1 MNHPQ
6 TILTG
11 DRPTGQLHLGH
22 YVGSLRQ
29 RVALQHNHQQFILI
43 ADLQGLT
50 DNGSNPQKISHHIL
64 EVMADYLAVGID
76 PRLTTICLQSA
87 LPALAELSALY
98 MNIVTVARVERN
110 PTVKNE
116 IAQKGFARSL
126 PVGFLAY
133 PISQAADIT
142 AFKAELVPVGDDQL
156 PMIEQTNEIVHKMNS
171 LTGEPVLRH
180 CKALLSEVSRLPGV
194 DGNAKMSKSLG
205 NTLTLSATEEEIH
218 HAVSAMYTD
227 PTHLRVSD
235 PGHVEGNVV
244 FTYLD
249 AFHSD
254 KALVAEMKAHY
265 QRGGLGDRQCKNEL
279 ETCLQALLAPIRER
293 RATYIQDK
301 GMLLELLRQGS
312 ERAHQLTQQTL
323 HEVKRGLGCRCCSEI
338 SVNAPTRPCTSYGQH
353 RHECYYRDDGSSH
366 YACFIKAR
374 IADDDHISSPA
385 IGCASTRQSAAS
397 AALPPL
403 FRPSQEG
410 RSARRRKHAHHSAQG
425 IKRVAYGQN
434 KETLGRVFCRLTG
447 GARRRRMVAA
457 APAGTPGGVCQQQ
470 RPNRSHRSRYCQ

>member
-1 MNHPQ
+1 MNTSQ

-29 RVALQHNHQQFILI
+29 RVLLQHDHQQFILV

-50 DNGSNPQKISHHIL
+50 DNGSNPQKISSNIL

-76 PRLTTICLQSA
+76 PQKTTICLQSA

-116 IAQKGFARSL
+116 IAQKGFSRSL

-171 LTGEPVLRH
+171 LTTTPILRH
-180 CKALLSEVSRLPGV
+180 CKALLSDVNRLPGI

-205 NTLTLSATEEEIH
+205 NTLTLSASEEEIH
-218 HAVSAMYTD
+218 RAVSAMYTD
-227 PTHLRVSD
+227 PNHLRVAD
-235 PGHVEGNVV
+235 PGQTEGNVV

-249 AFHSD
+249 AFHAD
-254 KALVAEMKAHY
+254 KTFVAEMKAHY
-265 QRGGLGDRQCKNEL
+265 RRGGLGDRQCKNAL
-279 ETCLQALLAPIRER
+279 ETCLQELLAPIRER

-301 GMLLELLRQGS
+301 GMLLALLRRGS
-312 ERAHQLTQQTL
+312 ERAHELTQRTL
-323 HEVKRGLGCRCCSEI
+323 HEVKRGLG
-338 SVNAPTRPCTSYGQH
+338 
-353 RHECYYRDDGSSH
+353 
-366 YACFIKAR
+366 
-374 IADDDHISSPA
+374 
-385 IGCASTRQSAAS
+385 
-397 AALPPL
+397 LPVL
-403 FRPSQEG
+403 F
-410 RSARRRKHAHHSAQG
+410 
-425 IKRVAYGQN
+425 
-434 KETLGRVFCRLTG
+434 
-447 GARRRRMVAA
+447 
-457 APAGTPGGVCQQQ
+457 
-470 RPNRSHRSRYCQ
+470 

>member
-1 MNHPQ
+1 MNTSQ

-29 RVALQHNHQQFILI
+29 RVLLQHDHQQFILV

-50 DNGSNPQKISHHIL
+50 DNGSNPQKISSNIL

-76 PRLTTICLQSA
+76 PQKTTICLQSA

-116 IAQKGFARSL
+116 IAQKGFSRSL

-171 LTGEPVLRH
+171 LTTTPILQH
-180 CKALLSEVSRLPGV
+180 CKALLSDVSRLPGI

-205 NTLTLSATEEEIH
+205 NTLTLSASEEEIH
-218 HAVSAMYTD
+218 RAVSTMYTD
-227 PTHLRVSD
+227 PNHLRVAD
-235 PGHVEGNVV
+235 PGQTEGNVV

-249 AFHSD
+249 AFHAD
-254 KALVAEMKAHY
+254 KTFVAEMKAHY
-265 QRGGLGDRQCKNEL
+265 RRGGLGDRQCKNAL
-279 ETCLQALLAPIRER
+279 ETCLQELLAPIRER

-301 GMLLELLRQGS
+301 GMLLALLRRGS
-312 ERAHQLTQQTL
+312 ERAHELTQRTL
-323 HEVKRGLGCRCCSEI
+323 HEVKRGLG
-338 SVNAPTRPCTSYGQH
+338 
-353 RHECYYRDDGSSH
+353 
-366 YACFIKAR
+366 
-374 IADDDHISSPA
+374 
-385 IGCASTRQSAAS
+385 
-397 AALPPL
+397 LPVL
-403 FRPSQEG
+403 F
-410 RSARRRKHAHHSAQG
+410 
-425 IKRVAYGQN
+425 
-434 KETLGRVFCRLTG
+434 
-447 GARRRRMVAA
+447 
-457 APAGTPGGVCQQQ
+457 
-470 RPNRSHRSRYCQ
+470 

>member
-1 MNHPQ
+1 MNSTK

-29 RVALQHNHQQFILI
+29 RVQLQHDHQQFILI

-50 DNGSNPQKISHHIL
+50 DNGSNPQKISSNIL

-76 PRLTTICLQSA
+76 PQKTTICLQSA

-116 IAQKGFARSL
+116 IAQKGFSRSL

-171 LTGEPVLRH
+171 LTTTPILRH
-180 CKALLSEVSRLPGV
+180 CKALLSDVSRLPGI

-205 NTLTLSATEEEIH
+205 NTLTLSASKEEIH
-218 HAVSAMYTD
+218 RAVSAMYTD
-227 PTHLRVSD
+227 PNHLRVAD
-235 PGHVEGNVV
+235 PGQIEGNVV

-249 AFHSD
+249 AFHPD
-254 KALVAEMKAHY
+254 KTLVADMKAHY

-279 ETCLQALLAPIRER
+279 ESCLQELLAPIRER

-301 GMLLELLRQGS
+301 GMLLELLRRGS

-323 HEVKRGLGCRCCSEI
+323 HEVKRGLG
-338 SVNAPTRPCTSYGQH
+338 
-353 RHECYYRDDGSSH
+353 
-366 YACFIKAR
+366 
-374 IADDDHISSPA
+374 
-385 IGCASTRQSAAS
+385 
-397 AALPPL
+397 LPVL
-403 FRPSQEG
+403 F
-410 RSARRRKHAHHSAQG
+410 
-425 IKRVAYGQN
+425 
-434 KETLGRVFCRLTG
+434 
-447 GARRRRMVAA
+447 
-457 APAGTPGGVCQQQ
+457 
-470 RPNRSHRSRYCQ
+470 

>member
-1 MNHPQ
+1 MNTSQ

-29 RVALQHNHQQFILI
+29 RVLLQHDHQQFILV

-50 DNGSNPQKISHHIL
+50 DNGSNPQKISSNIL

-76 PRLTTICLQSA
+76 PQKTTICLQSA

-116 IAQKGFARSL
+116 IAQKGFSRSL

-171 LTGEPVLRH
+171 LTTTPILRH
-180 CKALLSEVSRLPGV
+180 CKALLSDVSRLPGI

-205 NTLTLSATEEEIH
+205 NTLTLSASEEEIH
-218 HAVSAMYTD
+218 RAVSAMYTD
-227 PTHLRVSD
+227 PNHLRVAD
-235 PGHVEGNVV
+235 PGQVEGNVV

-249 AFHSD
+249 AFHAD
-254 KALVAEMKAHY
+254 KAFVAEMKAHY
-265 QRGGLGDRQCKNEL
+265 RRGGLGDRQCKNAL
-279 ETCLQALLAPIRER
+279 ETCLQELLAPIRER

-301 GMLLELLRQGS
+301 GMLLTLLRRGS
-312 ERAHQLTQQTL
+312 ERAHELTQRTL
-323 HEVKRGLGCRCCSEI
+323 HEVKRGLG
-338 SVNAPTRPCTSYGQH
+338 
-353 RHECYYRDDGSSH
+353 
-366 YACFIKAR
+366 
-374 IADDDHISSPA
+374 
-385 IGCASTRQSAAS
+385 
-397 AALPPL
+397 LPVL
-403 FRPSQEG
+403 F
-410 RSARRRKHAHHSAQG
+410 
-425 IKRVAYGQN
+425 
-434 KETLGRVFCRLTG
+434 
-447 GARRRRMVAA
+447 
-457 APAGTPGGVCQQQ
+457 
-470 RPNRSHRSRYCQ
+470 

>member
-1 MNHPQ
+1 MNTSQ

-29 RVALQHNHQQFILI
+29 RVLLQHDHQQFILV

-50 DNGSNPQKISHHIL
+50 DNGRNPQKISSNIL

-76 PRLTTICLQSA
+76 PQKTTICLQSA

-116 IAQKGFARSL
+116 IAQKGFSRSL

-171 LTGEPVLRH
+171 LTTTPILQH
-180 CKALLSEVSRLPGV
+180 CKALLSDVSRLPGI

-205 NTLTLSATEEEIH
+205 NTLTLSASEEEIH
-218 HAVSAMYTD
+218 RAVSAMYTD
-227 PTHLRVSD
+227 PNHLRVAD
-235 PGHVEGNVV
+235 PGQTEGNVV

-249 AFHSD
+249 AFHAD
-254 KALVAEMKAHY
+254 KAFVAEMKAHY
-265 QRGGLGDRQCKNEL
+265 RRGGLGDRQCKNAL
-279 ETCLQALLAPIRER
+279 ETCLQELLAPIRER

-301 GMLLELLRQGS
+301 GMLLALLRRGS
-312 ERAHQLTQQTL
+312 ERAHELTQRTL
-323 HEVKRGLGCRCCSEI
+323 HEVKRGLG
-338 SVNAPTRPCTSYGQH
+338 
-353 RHECYYRDDGSSH
+353 
-366 YACFIKAR
+366 
-374 IADDDHISSPA
+374 
-385 IGCASTRQSAAS
+385 
-397 AALPPL
+397 LPVL
-403 FRPSQEG
+403 F
-410 RSARRRKHAHHSAQG
+410 
-425 IKRVAYGQN
+425 
-434 KETLGRVFCRLTG
+434 
-447 GARRRRMVAA
+447 
-457 APAGTPGGVCQQQ
+457 
-470 RPNRSHRSRYCQ
+470 

>member
-1 MNHPQ
+1 MNTSQ

-29 RVALQHNHQQFILI
+29 RVLLQHDHQQFILV

-50 DNGSNPQKISHHIL
+50 DNGSNPQKISSNIL

-76 PRLTTICLQSA
+76 PQKTTICLQSA
-87 LPALAELSALY
+87 LPVLAELSALY

-116 IAQKGFARSL
+116 IAQKGFSRSL

-171 LTGEPVLRH
+171 LTTTPILRH
-180 CKALLSEVSRLPGV
+180 CKALLSDVSRLPGI

-205 NTLTLSATEEEIH
+205 NTLTLSASEEEIH
-218 HAVSAMYTD
+218 RAVSAMYTD
-227 PTHLRVSD
+227 PNHLRVAD
-235 PGHVEGNVV
+235 PGQTEGNVV

-249 AFHSD
+249 AFHAD
-254 KALVAEMKAHY
+254 KTFVAEMKAHY
-265 QRGGLGDRQCKNEL
+265 RRGGLGDRQCKNAL
-279 ETCLQALLAPIRER
+279 ETCLQELLAPIRER

-301 GMLLELLRQGS
+301 GMLLALLRRGS
-312 ERAHQLTQQTL
+312 ERAHELTQRTL
-323 HEVKRGLGCRCCSEI
+323 HEVKRGLG
-338 SVNAPTRPCTSYGQH
+338 
-353 RHECYYRDDGSSH
+353 
-366 YACFIKAR
+366 
-374 IADDDHISSPA
+374 
-385 IGCASTRQSAAS
+385 
-397 AALPPL
+397 LPVL
-403 FRPSQEG
+403 F
-410 RSARRRKHAHHSAQG
+410 
-425 IKRVAYGQN
+425 
-434 KETLGRVFCRLTG
+434 
-447 GARRRRMVAA
+447 
-457 APAGTPGGVCQQQ
+457 
-470 RPNRSHRSRYCQ
+470 

>member
-1 MNHPQ
+1 MNTSQ

-29 RVALQHNHQQFILI
+29 RVLLQHDHQQFILV

-50 DNGSNPQKISHHIL
+50 DNGSNPQKISSNIL

-76 PRLTTICLQSA
+76 PQKTTICLQSA

-116 IAQKGFARSL
+116 IAQKGFSRSL

-171 LTGEPVLRH
+171 LTTTPILQH
-180 CKALLSEVSRLPGV
+180 CKALLSDVSRLPGI

-205 NTLTLSATEEEIH
+205 NTLTLSASEEEIH
-218 HAVSAMYTD
+218 RAVSTMYTD
-227 PTHLRVSD
+227 PNHLRVAD
-235 PGHVEGNVV
+235 PGQVEGNVV

-249 AFHSD
+249 AFHAD
-254 KALVAEMKAHY
+254 KAFVAEMKAHY
-265 QRGGLGDRQCKNEL
+265 RRGGLGDRQCKNAL
-279 ETCLQALLAPIRER
+279 KTCLQELLAPIRER

-301 GMLLELLRQGS
+301 GMLLALLRRGS
-312 ERAHQLTQQTL
+312 ERAHELTQRTL
-323 HEVKRGLGCRCCSEI
+323 HEVKRGLG
-338 SVNAPTRPCTSYGQH
+338 
-353 RHECYYRDDGSSH
+353 
-366 YACFIKAR
+366 
-374 IADDDHISSPA
+374 
-385 IGCASTRQSAAS
+385 
-397 AALPPL
+397 LPVL
-403 FRPSQEG
+403 F
-410 RSARRRKHAHHSAQG
+410 
-425 IKRVAYGQN
+425 
-434 KETLGRVFCRLTG
+434 
-447 GARRRRMVAA
+447 
-457 APAGTPGGVCQQQ
+457 
-470 RPNRSHRSRYCQ
+470 

>member
-1 MNHPQ
+1 MNTSQ

-29 RVALQHNHQQFILI
+29 RVLLQHDHQQFILV

-50 DNGSNPQKISHHIL
+50 DNGSNPQKISSNIL

-76 PRLTTICLQSA
+76 PQKTTICLQSA
-87 LPALAELSALY
+87 LPALAELSTLY

-116 IAQKGFARSL
+116 IAQKGFSRSL

-171 LTGEPVLRH
+171 LTTTPILQH
-180 CKALLSEVSRLPGV
+180 CKALLSDVSRLPGI

-205 NTLTLSATEEEIH
+205 NTLTLSASEEEIH
-218 HAVSAMYTD
+218 RAVSAMYTD
-227 PTHLRVSD
+227 PNHLRVAD
-235 PGHVEGNVV
+235 PGQTEGNVV

-249 AFHSD
+249 AFHAD
-254 KALVAEMKAHY
+254 KAFVAEIKAHY
-265 QRGGLGDRQCKNEL
+265 RRGGLGDRQCKNAL
-279 ETCLQALLAPIRER
+279 ETCLQELLAPIRER

-301 GMLLELLRQGS
+301 GMLLALLRRGS
-312 ERAHQLTQQTL
+312 ERAHELTQRTL
-323 HEVKRGLGCRCCSEI
+323 HEVKRGLG
-338 SVNAPTRPCTSYGQH
+338 
-353 RHECYYRDDGSSH
+353 
-366 YACFIKAR
+366 
-374 IADDDHISSPA
+374 
-385 IGCASTRQSAAS
+385 
-397 AALPPL
+397 LPVL
-403 FRPSQEG
+403 F
-410 RSARRRKHAHHSAQG
+410 
-425 IKRVAYGQN
+425 
-434 KETLGRVFCRLTG
+434 
-447 GARRRRMVAA
+447 
-457 APAGTPGGVCQQQ
+457 
-470 RPNRSHRSRYCQ
+470 

>member
-1 MNHPQ
+1 MNTSQ

-29 RVALQHNHQQFILI
+29 RVLLQHDHQQFILV

-50 DNGSNPQKISHHIL
+50 DNGSNPQKISSNIL

-76 PRLTTICLQSA
+76 PQKTTICLQSA
-87 LPALAELSALY
+87 LPALAELSVLY

-116 IAQKGFARSL
+116 IAQKGFSRSL

-171 LTGEPVLRH
+171 LTTTPILQH
-180 CKALLSEVSRLPGV
+180 CKALLSDVSRLPGI

-205 NTLTLSATEEEIH
+205 NTLTLSASEEEIH
-218 HAVSAMYTD
+218 RAVSAMYTD
-227 PTHLRVSD
+227 PNHLRVAD
-235 PGHVEGNVV
+235 PGQTEGNVV

-249 AFHSD
+249 AFHAD
-254 KALVAEMKAHY
+254 KAFVAEMKAHY
-265 QRGGLGDRQCKNEL
+265 RRGGLGDRQCKNAL
-279 ETCLQALLAPIRER
+279 ETCLQELLAPIRER

-301 GMLLELLRQGS
+301 GMLLALLRRGS
-312 ERAHQLTQQTL
+312 ERAHELTQRTL
-323 HEVKRGLGCRCCSEI
+323 HEVKRGLG
-338 SVNAPTRPCTSYGQH
+338 
-353 RHECYYRDDGSSH
+353 
-366 YACFIKAR
+366 
-374 IADDDHISSPA
+374 
-385 IGCASTRQSAAS
+385 
-397 AALPPL
+397 LPVL
-403 FRPSQEG
+403 F
-410 RSARRRKHAHHSAQG
+410 
-425 IKRVAYGQN
+425 
-434 KETLGRVFCRLTG
+434 
-447 GARRRRMVAA
+447 
-457 APAGTPGGVCQQQ
+457 
-470 RPNRSHRSRYCQ
+470 

>member
-1 MNHPQ
+1 MNTSQ

-29 RVALQHNHQQFILI
+29 RVQLQHDHQQFILV

-50 DNGSNPQKISHHIL
+50 DNGSNPQKISSNIL
-64 EVMADYLAVGID
+64 EVMSDYLAVGID
-76 PRLTTICLQSA
+76 PQKTTICLQSA

-116 IAQKGFARSL
+116 IAQKGFSRSL

-171 LTGEPVLRH
+171 LTTTPILRH
-180 CKALLSEVSRLPGV
+180 CKALLSDVSRLPGI

-205 NTLTLSATEEEIH
+205 NTLTLSASEEEIH
-218 HAVSAMYTD
+218 RAVSAMYTD
-227 PTHLRVSD
+227 PNHLRVAD
-235 PGHVEGNVV
+235 PGQVEGNVV

-249 AFHSD
+249 AFHAD
-254 KALVAEMKAHY
+254 KAFVAEMKAHY
-265 QRGGLGDRQCKNEL
+265 RRGGLGDRQCKNAL
-279 ETCLQALLAPIRER
+279 ETCLQELLAPIRER

-301 GMLLELLRQGS
+301 GMLLTLLRRGS
-312 ERAHQLTQQTL
+312 ERAHELTQRTL
-323 HEVKRGLGCRCCSEI
+323 HEVKRGLG
-338 SVNAPTRPCTSYGQH
+338 
-353 RHECYYRDDGSSH
+353 
-366 YACFIKAR
+366 
-374 IADDDHISSPA
+374 
-385 IGCASTRQSAAS
+385 
-397 AALPPL
+397 LPVL
-403 FRPSQEG
+403 F
-410 RSARRRKHAHHSAQG
+410 
-425 IKRVAYGQN
+425 
-434 KETLGRVFCRLTG
+434 
-447 GARRRRMVAA
+447 
-457 APAGTPGGVCQQQ
+457 
-470 RPNRSHRSRYCQ
+470 

>member
-1 MNHPQ
+1 MNTSQ

-29 RVALQHNHQQFILI
+29 RVLLQHDHQQFILV

-50 DNGSNPQKISHHIL
+50 DNGSNPQKISSNIL

-76 PRLTTICLQSA
+76 PQKTTICLQSA

-116 IAQKGFARSL
+116 IAQKGFSRSL

-171 LTGEPVLRH
+171 LTTTPILQH
-180 CKALLSEVSRLPGV
+180 CKALLSDVSRLPGI

-205 NTLTLSATEEEIH
+205 NTLTLSASEEEIH
-218 HAVSAMYTD
+218 RAVSAMYTD
-227 PTHLRVSD
+227 PNHLRVAD
-235 PGHVEGNVV
+235 PGQVEGNVV

-249 AFHSD
+249 AFHAD
-254 KALVAEMKAHY
+254 KAFVAEMKAHY
-265 QRGGLGDRQCKNEL
+265 RRGGLGDRQCKNAL
-279 ETCLQALLAPIRER
+279 ETCLQELLAPIRER

-301 GMLLELLRQGS
+301 GMLLTLLRRGS
-312 ERAHQLTQQTL
+312 ELAHELTQRTL
-323 HEVKRGLGCRCCSEI
+323 HEVKRGLG
-338 SVNAPTRPCTSYGQH
+338 
-353 RHECYYRDDGSSH
+353 
-366 YACFIKAR
+366 
-374 IADDDHISSPA
+374 
-385 IGCASTRQSAAS
+385 
-397 AALPPL
+397 LPVL
-403 FRPSQEG
+403 F
-410 RSARRRKHAHHSAQG
+410 
-425 IKRVAYGQN
+425 
-434 KETLGRVFCRLTG
+434 
-447 GARRRRMVAA
+447 
-457 APAGTPGGVCQQQ
+457 
-470 RPNRSHRSRYCQ
+470 

>member
-1 MNHPQ
+1 MNTSQ

-29 RVALQHNHQQFILI
+29 RVLLQHDHQKFILV

-50 DNGSNPQKISHHIL
+50 DNGSNPQKISSNIL

-76 PRLTTICLQSA
+76 PQRTTICLQSA

-116 IAQKGFARSL
+116 IAQKGFSRSL

-171 LTGEPVLRH
+171 LTTTPILQH
-180 CKALLSEVSRLPGV
+180 CKALLSDVSRLPGI

-205 NTLTLSATEEEIH
+205 NTLTLSASEEEIH
-218 HAVSAMYTD
+218 RAVSAMYTD
-227 PTHLRVSD
+227 PNHLRVAD
-235 PGHVEGNVV
+235 PGQVEGNVV

-249 AFHSD
+249 AFHAD
-254 KALVAEMKAHY
+254 KAFVADMKAHY
-265 QRGGLGDRQCKNEL
+265 RRGGLGDRQCKNAL
-279 ETCLQALLAPIRER
+279 ETCLQELLAPIRER

-301 GMLLELLRQGS
+301 GMLLTLLRRGS
-312 ERAHQLTQQTL
+312 ERAHELTQRTL
-323 HEVKRGLGCRCCSEI
+323 HEVKRGLG
-338 SVNAPTRPCTSYGQH
+338 
-353 RHECYYRDDGSSH
+353 
-366 YACFIKAR
+366 
-374 IADDDHISSPA
+374 
-385 IGCASTRQSAAS
+385 
-397 AALPPL
+397 LPVL
-403 FRPSQEG
+403 F
-410 RSARRRKHAHHSAQG
+410 
-425 IKRVAYGQN
+425 
-434 KETLGRVFCRLTG
+434 
-447 GARRRRMVAA
+447 
-457 APAGTPGGVCQQQ
+457 
-470 RPNRSHRSRYCQ
+470 

>member
-1 MNHPQ
+1 MSTSQ

-29 RVALQHNHQQFILI
+29 RVQLQHDHQQFILV

-50 DNGSNPQKISHHIL
+50 DNGSNPQKISSNIL

-76 PRLTTICLQSA
+76 PQKTTICLQSA

-116 IAQKGFARSL
+116 IAQKGFSRSL

-171 LTGEPVLRH
+171 LTTTPILQH
-180 CKALLSEVSRLPGV
+180 CKALLSDVSRLPGI

-205 NTLTLSATEEEIH
+205 NTLTLSASEEEIH
-218 HAVSAMYTD
+218 RAVSTMYTD
-227 PTHLRVSD
+227 PNHLRVAD
-235 PGHVEGNVV
+235 PGQVEGNVV

-249 AFHSD
+249 AFHAD
-254 KALVAEMKAHY
+254 KAFVAEMKAHY
-265 QRGGLGDRQCKNEL
+265 RRGGLGDRQCKNAL
-279 ETCLQALLAPIRER
+279 ETCLQELLAPIRER

-301 GMLLELLRQGS
+301 GMLLALLRRGS
-312 ERAHQLTQQTL
+312 ERAHELTQLTL
-323 HEVKRGLGCRCCSEI
+323 HEVKRGLG
-338 SVNAPTRPCTSYGQH
+338 
-353 RHECYYRDDGSSH
+353 
-366 YACFIKAR
+366 
-374 IADDDHISSPA
+374 
-385 IGCASTRQSAAS
+385 
-397 AALPPL
+397 LPVL
-403 FRPSQEG
+403 F
-410 RSARRRKHAHHSAQG
+410 
-425 IKRVAYGQN
+425 
-434 KETLGRVFCRLTG
+434 
-447 GARRRRMVAA
+447 
-457 APAGTPGGVCQQQ
+457 
-470 RPNRSHRSRYCQ
+470 

>member
-1 MNHPQ
+1 MNTSQ

-29 RVALQHNHQQFILI
+29 RVLLQHDHQQFILV

-50 DNGSNPQKISHHIL
+50 DNGSNPQKISSNIL

-76 PRLTTICLQSA
+76 PQKTTICLQSA

-116 IAQKGFARSL
+116 IAQKGFSRSL

-171 LTGEPVLRH
+171 LTTTPILRH
-180 CKALLSEVSRLPGV
+180 CKALLSDVSRLPGI

-205 NTLTLSATEEEIH
+205 NTLTLSASEEEIH
-218 HAVSAMYTD
+218 RAVSAMYTD
-227 PTHLRVSD
+227 PNHLRVAD
-235 PGHVEGNVV
+235 PGQTEGNVV

-249 AFHSD
+249 AFHAD
-254 KALVAEMKAHY
+254 KTFVAEMKAHY
-265 QRGGLGDRQCKNEL
+265 RRGGLGDRQCKNAL
-279 ETCLQALLAPIRER
+279 ETCLQELLAPIRER

-301 GMLLELLRQGS
+301 GMLLALLRRGS
-312 ERAHQLTQQTL
+312 ERAHELTQRTL
-323 HEVKRGLGCRCCSEI
+323 HGSK
-338 SVNAPTRPCTSYGQH
+338 TRPGAAGAVLRRGDLS
-353 RHECYYRDDGSSH
+353 
-366 YACFIKAR
+366 ALK
-374 IADDDHISSPA
+374 
-385 IGCASTRQSAAS
+385 SAATS
-397 AALPPL
+397 LPGAAPEAPCPGYR
-403 FRPSQEG
+403 FTAVCGQVAG
-410 RSARRRKHAHHSAQG
+410 TGSARRLRDGARPEDILRFIPRWRLSTWPG
-425 IKRVAYGQN
+425 LRVY
-434 KETLGRVFCRLTG
+434 CRLRSGSPDRRSAPPPGRTRQLSCRRLHAASRSCAHRAWRRT
-447 GARRRRMVAA
+447 ARCRHRAA
-457 APAGTPGGVCQQQ
+457 ADCNPDDRCG
-470 RPNRSHRSRYCQ
+470 RRSRCWR